1 MTHVN
6 WHPYPEETPKRKG
19 MYYVTF
25 DDQRVIVAIYDPVPF
40 DHDWITFGNVVAFA
54 DIIYP
59 EPYRVENENE
69 RYG

>member
-1 MTHVN
+1 
-6 WHPYPEETPKRKG
+6 

-25 DDQRVIVAIYDPVPF
+25 DDQKVIVAIYDPVPF
-40 DHDWITFGNVVAFA
+40 DHDWKTFGNVVAFA